1 MTGGQVKMGE
11 GGLGRN
17 KVGRERI
24 KGREEIQNDQ
34 ERNVLEGSLDRG
46 HQIIQNQCSESRTP
60 TFLKPREFHNKK
72 ASLC

>member
-24 KGREEIQNDQ
+24 KGREEI
-34 ERNVLEGSLDRG
+34 
-46 HQIIQNQCSESRTP
+46 
-60 TFLKPREFHNKK
+60 
-72 ASLC
+72 